1 VDRERRLQRSLG
13 DISAE
18 IDATRKERNELKAQ
32 LTDSLF
38 RTKQSEIRI
47 EEFKEQI
54 EQVSHSTG

>member
-54 EQVSHSTG
+54 EQVSHSIG